1 MYSKKLSK
9 KVNGDNIIYHYLQ
22 KNLLVEDNE
31 LSKKIIEK
39 LLIDLSIW
47 LPPDFY
53 KTMPIILPYVIR
65 DASCRKNTNNYNEE
79 WGSANSYGFLRDD
92 NTLIKGIVNSFI
104 INSPN
109 IKEYNKAK
117 KGNGFVASHVWREIN
132 VEDRTILASTY
143 HRTNSFVPNIV
154 WLPKQISKLTDREG
168 SYAQQVLQ
176 TLSHKIYSMIKTD
189 EGIDD
194 IWNILPNPDLPL
206 TFDTESLN
214 YFNVHE
220 IWLEKRKKG
229 LLNEIETIKSVLG
242 TGKVEK
248 GLKVKSS
255 RYLPTLADT
264 DPAKNKEL
272 IEWLDYYKPYI
283 S

>member
-1 MYSKKLSK
+1 M
-9 KVNGDNIIYHYLQ
+9 
-22 KNLLVEDNE
+22 
-31 LSKKIIEK
+31 
-39 LLIDLSIW
+39 LIDLSIW
-47 LPPDFY
+47 LPQDFY
-53 KTMPIILPYVIR
+53 KTIPIILPYVIR
-65 DASCRKNTNNYNEE
+65 DSSCRKNTNNRNEE

-92 NTLIKGIVNSFI
+92 NSLIKGIVNSFI